1 MWWLFR
7 FLFWGCF
14 FFLPFYRFW
23 FCCQR
28 MKKYKMQKVYL
39 TYKYIPIYDTYREWQ
54 KFFLTCLQVYVLIL
68 ILLQEHLTNV
78 TPICPL
84 MLWQSYNR
92 RCCTSKTG
100 RSSKCLRF
108 WRMAIRHLLSG
119 WFYHCGK
126 TMSKVV
132 SQAVSCLFRFMWRK
146 HPQFDEIG
154 MTMISSLWSDSVPAS
169 LDAVY
174 QNVEKN
180 LMVFFK
186 GSQIF
191 SHWTNI

>member
-100 RSSKCLRF
+100 NPQNVCVFEGWRSDICCLADFTIVEKRCPK
-108 WRMAIRHLLSG
+108 WCHR
-119 WFYHCGK
+119 
-126 TMSKVV
+126 
-132 SQAVSCLFRFMWRK
+132 
-146 HPQFDEIG
+146 QFPVF
-154 MTMISSLWSDSVPAS
+154 SDSCGANILS
-169 LDAVY
+169 LM
-174 QNVEKN
+174 K
-180 LMVFFK
+180 
-186 GSQIF
+186 
-191 SHWTNI
+191 